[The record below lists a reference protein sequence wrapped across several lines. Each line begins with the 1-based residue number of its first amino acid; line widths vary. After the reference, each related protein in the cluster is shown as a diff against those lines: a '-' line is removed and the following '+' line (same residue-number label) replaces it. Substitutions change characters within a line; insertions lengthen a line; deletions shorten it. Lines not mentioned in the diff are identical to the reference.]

1 MGYEALGRDAVK
13 LSVGAGKDARPC
25 KMSTFFDPR
34 KNLGDT
40 FDEAVK
46 GWREDIVEATSPSS
60 EIAVS
65 IGTLNINV
73 GNEHLN

>member
-1 MGYEALGRDAVK
+1 
-13 LSVGAGKDARPC
+13 
-25 KMSTFFDPR
+25 MSTFFDPR